1 LEQQLSEEKQTIEI
15 YKLREKNYLEDL
27 AICEMESKEKLHEIL
42 CMMEEGFVKREEQI
56 VKLQNR
62 LNEKKEAMIGQYQ

>member
-1 LEQQLSEEKQTIEI
+1 
-15 YKLREKNYLEDL
+15 
-27 AICEMESKEKLHEIL
+27 MESKEKLHEIL
-42 CMMEEGFVKREEQI
+42 CMMVMEEGFVKREEQI

>member
-1 LEQQLSEEKQTIEI
+1 
-15 YKLREKNYLEDL
+15 
-27 AICEMESKEKLHEIL
+27 MESKEKLHEIL